1 MLPKNTL
8 FEYKLS
14 RQLLLSA
21 ADRANII
28 ASHSNF
34 VAKFNFSQTSLTIS
48 ATNSKL
54 GDYVEELQL
63 DRQIGERDNN
73 GLFNIKLLQE
83 ALKIIDQQDI
93 ILKLIVNLALV
104 LLNLLAIKHTLIY

>member
-1 MLPKNTL
+1 MVSRLINGRFPDYKQVLPKNTL

-54 GDYVEELQL
+54 EDYVEELQL
-63 DRQIGERDNN
+63 DRQ
-73 GLFNIKLLQE
+73 KLGRE
-83 ALKIIDQQDI
+83 I
-93 ILKLIVNLALV
+93 
-104 LLNLLAIKHTLIY
+104 